1 MSEQLT
7 LTRRVERRAP
17 KSGMLIDTL
26 VAVMVFALAAVSDF
40 LETRYVQAVNA
51 RRAEQAAR
59 CSVAMWAVGVIGLVA
74 VLQVGW
80 WLLIPEGAG
89 LYAGTI
95 RAMR

>member
-1 MSEQLT
+1 MSNPILN
-7 LTRRVERRAP
+7 
-17 KSGMLIDTL
+17 
-26 VAVMVFALAAVSDF
+26 VAVAVLVFTLAAVSDF

-74 VLQVGW
+74 VLEVGW

-89 LYAGTI
+89 LYVGTM

>member
-1 MSEQLT
+1 MSN
-7 LTRRVERRAP
+7 P
-17 KSGMLIDTL
+17 IIN
-26 VAVMVFALAAVSDF
+26 VAVAVLVFTLAAVSDF

-51 RRAEQAAR
+51 RRAESAAR

-89 LYAGTI
+89 LYVGTM